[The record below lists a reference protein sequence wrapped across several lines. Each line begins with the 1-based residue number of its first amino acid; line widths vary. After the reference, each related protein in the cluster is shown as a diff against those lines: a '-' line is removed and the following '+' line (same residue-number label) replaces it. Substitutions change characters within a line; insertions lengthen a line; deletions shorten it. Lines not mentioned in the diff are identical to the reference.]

1 VSDAVQQVVVAAAVI
16 GSIVYLILRGRKKAE
31 CGGGCG
37 TSCAAKNL
45 GTNGDDA
52 DRKKT
57 PMGS

>member
-1 VSDAVQQVVVAAAVI
+1 MNETAQQIVVAAAVV
-16 GSIVYLILRGRKKAE
+16 GSIVYLVVRARKKTG

-45 GTNGDDA
+45 GATGDDA
-52 DRKKT
+52 HREKT